1 MTDNRKKGFYDL
13 CNTLNRYK
21 RVVTMEELL
30 DTVCNEGWYS
40 DFIRL
45 GRNTIIR
52 QFNNHNAK
60 YGSTDMV
67 EYET

>member
-1 MTDNRKKGFYDL
+1 MADNRKKGFYDL